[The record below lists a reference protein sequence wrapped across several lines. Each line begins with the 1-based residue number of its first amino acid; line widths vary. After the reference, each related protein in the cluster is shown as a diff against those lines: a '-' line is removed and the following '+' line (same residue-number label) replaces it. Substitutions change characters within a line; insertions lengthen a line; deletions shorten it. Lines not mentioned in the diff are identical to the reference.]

1 MLTLA
6 FQARTIRALAA
17 HPLLA
22 VNNELIGFRVSSAS
36 TLCLKGEGLTNA
48 RAGRFPVTIVLAL
61 ITSTGTFAQSRT
73 AQTTAKD
80 PTPGQST
87 NQIVGA
93 KQETLPKVEV
103 FAVPQGKGAP
113 VAAKES
119 GASKVNVEPR
129 EAIAT
134 KAAQTEIVVDNAVI
148 PPAPIIVKRT
158 ANAIGIP
165 FGGAAAAAKSDSTN
179 SDSKTNS
186 EAKYEERPAVAS
198 SASVGS
204 VFGYRRDPFTR
215 REKFHSGVDIKARW
229 GDPVG
234 ASQAGIVQFAGWY
247 HGYGNMIIVAHGGG
261 VTTHYAHLS
270 SFYVEVGTRVER
282 GTIIGRA
289 GSTGRATSAHL
300 HYELRFDGNP
310 LNPFQPLALDPSS
323 DYFRQSR
330 PPVDAGRGESTSLVA
345 APLRD
350 K

>member
-1 MLTLA
+1 M
-6 FQARTIRALAA
+6 
-17 HPLLA
+17 
-22 VNNELIGFRVSSAS
+22 
-36 TLCLKGEGLTNA
+36 TNV
-48 RAGRFPVTIVLAL
+48 RAGRFLVAIVLAL
-61 ITSTGTFAQSRT
+61 ITSSGTSAQSRV
-73 AQTTAKD
+73 AQTTVKEPARE
-80 PTPGQST
+80 QST

-93 KQETLPKVEV
+93 TQQTLPKVEV
-103 FAVPQGKGAP
+103 FAVPRNTVAP
-113 VAAKES
+113 KE
-119 GASKVNVEPR
+119 ARN
-129 EAIAT
+129 
-134 KAAQTEIVVDNAVI
+134 EIDLENAVI
-148 PPAPIIVKRT
+148 PPAPIIVKRS
-158 ANAIGIP
+158 ANAITIP
-165 FGGAAAAAKSDSTN
+165 VDGAGPAATAKSDS
-179 SDSKTNS
+179 
-186 EAKYEERPAVAS
+186 KYEERPAVSS

-204 VFGYRRDPFTR
+204 VFGYRLDPFTR

-289 GSTGRATSAHL
+289 GSTGRATSPHL

-323 DYFRQSR
+323 DYFRHSR
-330 PPVDAGRGESTSLVA
+330 PTVDAGRGESTSLVA
-345 APLRD
+345 PLRD

>member
-1 MLTLA
+1 
-6 FQARTIRALAA
+6 
-17 HPLLA
+17 
-22 VNNELIGFRVSSAS
+22 
-36 TLCLKGEGLTNA
+36 LKGEGLTNI
-48 RAGRFPVTIVLAL
+48 RAGRFQTAIVFAL
-61 ITSTGTFAQSRT
+61 ITTSVTFAQSRV
-73 AQTTAKD
+73 AQAPAKE
-80 PTPGQST
+80 PAREQST

-93 KQETLPKVEV
+93 TQQTLPKVEV
-103 FAVPQGKGAP
+103 FAVPQTTASP
-113 VAAKES
+113 KE
-119 GASKVNVEPR
+119 VQN
-129 EAIAT
+129 
-134 KAAQTEIVVDNAVI
+134 EIDLENAVI
-148 PPAPIIVKRT
+148 PPAPLIVKRS
-158 ANAIGIP
+158 ANAIAIP
-165 FGGAAAAAKSDSTN
+165 VDGSAATAKSDT
-179 SDSKTNS
+179 
-186 EAKYEERPAVAS
+186 KYEEHPVVSS

-234 ASQAGIVQFAGWY
+234 ASQAGIIQFAGWY

-261 VTTHYAHLS
+261 VTTQYAHLS
-270 SFYVEVGTRVER
+270 SFYVEVGTHVER

-310 LNPFQPLALDPSS
+310 LNPLQPLALDPSS

-330 PPVDAGRGESTSLVA
+330 PTVDAGRGESTSIV